1 MAWLLTFTLLASPAL
16 PGGPTCCD
24 PLGAAFEAHLRRLF
38 ERWGSFCVRHPG
50 CVVFF
55 SVAFIAAC
63 SSGLVFIQVTTDP
76 VDLWSA
82 PDSQARRE
90 KDYFDTHFGPFF
102 RTEQLIIRAPHTPP
116 HTYEPYPSGA
126 DVPFGPPLAIDILHQ
141 VIGSWQKPLPGDPT
155 LGQLLT
161 SSLDVG
167 FGLSVMV
174 YLVNLNDKTL
184 FTYFQ
189 KSDQC

>member
-1 MAWLLTFTLLASPAL
+1 MAWLLTFPLPSSPAL
-16 PGGPTCCD
+16 PGGPSCCD
-24 PLGAAFEAHLRRLF
+24 PLGAALEAHLRRLF

-82 PDSQARRE
+82 PGSQARQE
-90 KDYFDTHFGPFF
+90 KEYFDTHFGPFF

-141 VIGSWQKPLPGDPT
+141 VSSSWQKPLPGKPAP
-155 LGQLLT
+155 GQLSTRL
-161 SSLDVG
+161 LDVR
-167 FGLSVMV
+167 FGLTVMV

-184 FTYFQ
+184 FTYFP

>member
-1 MAWLLTFTLLASPAL
+1 MAWLLTFTLLSSPAL

-82 PDSQARRE
+82 PDSQARQE